1 MEGDKPGSVDRLAP
15 ARGHLSGTSV
25 SRGLL
30 RPTRNSC
37 AAGRHWFLLGLASGG
52 VYHAVP
58 VSRKRGGLLPHRF
71 TLACA
76 PPPRRA
82 NTRHRRSVLC
92 CTFRRLSTPGSYPA
106 PCPVKPGL
114 SSNGAPQG
122 TRPRPPLPPMGP
134 VWSVIRRRSTLVR
147 PLGARLHHPSGLRWL
162 QPFGCNL
169 VEALPQIYVQCRID
183 E

>member
-134 VWSVIRRRSTLVR
+134 VSVCYPQALDPGPASRGQTS
-147 PLGARLHHPSGLRWL
+147 PSFGPALATTFRL
-162 QPFGCNL
+162 QPC
-169 VEALPQIYVQCRID
+169 
-183 E
+183 